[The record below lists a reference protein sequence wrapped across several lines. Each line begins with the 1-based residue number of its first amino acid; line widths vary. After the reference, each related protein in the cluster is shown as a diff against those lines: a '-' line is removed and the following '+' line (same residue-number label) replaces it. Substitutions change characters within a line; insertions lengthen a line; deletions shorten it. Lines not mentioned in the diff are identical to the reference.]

1 MTDSRNDILQA
12 VRSSLA
18 VGKQRSPSR
27 VELVEKR
34 ISASRAH
41 VQPFVEDSLIQR
53 FCDKHAAVNGT
64 YERVADLVDVPFA
77 ILRHLTAIETP
88 IELLVGQGELLDK
101 VLWPNKFSVEK
112 RPATVED
119 SAAISEAYAGIAET
133 GTLVL
138 LSQEQQWTS
147 HNFLP
152 DDHIVILDSTLIV
165 RHQEDIWTRLRALPD
180 GLPRVVNLITGPSK
194 TADVEQTVQYG
205 AHGPRRLHVIVVEA

>member
-1 MTDSRNDILQA
+1 MTDARSEILQA

-18 VGKQRSPSR
+18 IGEQRSVSR
-27 VELVEKR
+27 AELVEKR
-34 ISASRAH
+34 ILKSEAH
-41 VQPFVEDSLIQR
+41 IQPLVEDPLIQR
-53 FCDKHAAVNGT
+53 FCDKHAAVHGT
-64 YERVADLVDVPFA
+64 YERVADLAEVPSA
-77 ILRHLTAIETP
+77 ILRHLTNMESP
-88 IELLVGQGELLDK
+88 IEILVGQGELLDA
-101 VLWPNKFSVEK
+101 VLWPDNISVEK

-165 RHQEDIWTRLRALPD
+165 RYQEDIWIRLRSLPD

-205 AHGPRRLHVIVVEA
+205 AHGPRRLHVIVVGA

>member
-1 MTDSRNDILQA
+1 MTD
-12 VRSSLA
+12 LA
-18 VGKQRSPSR
+18 EVPS
-27 VELVEKR
+27 
-34 ISASRAH
+34 
-41 VQPFVEDSLIQR
+41 
-53 FCDKHAAVNGT
+53 
-64 YERVADLVDVPFA
+64 A
-77 ILRHLTAIETP
+77 ILRHLTAIESP
-88 IELLVGQGELLDK
+88 IELLVGQGELLDA
-101 VLWPNKFSVEK
+101 VLWPNNISVEK

-138 LSQEQQWTS
+138 LSQEQRWTS

-165 RHQEDIWTRLRALPD
+165 RHQEDIWIRLRALPD

>member
-1 MTDSRNDILQA
+1 MTDARSDILQA

-18 VGKQRSPSR
+18 IGVQRSATR
-27 VELVEKR
+27 AELVEKR
-34 ISASRAH
+34 ILKSETH
-41 VQPFVEDSLIQR
+41 VQPLVEGPLTQR
-53 FCDKHAAVNGT
+53 FCDKHAAVHGT
-64 YERVADLVDVPFA
+64 YERVADLDEVPSA
-77 ILRHLTAIETP
+77 ILRHLTTIESP
-88 IELLVGQGELLDK
+88 IELLVGQGELLDA
-101 VLWPNKFSVEK
+101 VLWPDNISVEK

-165 RHQEDIWTRLRALPD
+165 RHQEDIWIRLRALPG

>member
-1 MTDSRNDILQA
+1 MTDARSEILQA

-18 VGKQRSPSR
+18 IGEQRSASR
-27 VELVEKR
+27 AELVEKR
-34 ISASRAH
+34 SSTSEAH
-41 VQPFVEDSLIQR
+41 VQPLVEDPLIQQ
-53 FCDKHAAVNGT
+53 FCDKHAAVHGT
-64 YERVADLVDVPFA
+64 YERVADLSEVPSA
-77 ILRHLTAIETP
+77 ILRHVTAKESP
-88 IELLVGQGELLDK
+88 IELLVGQGKLLDS
-101 VLWPNKFSVEK
+101 VLWPDKILVEK

-119 SAAISEAYAGIAET
+119 SVAISEAYAGIAET

-138 LSQEQQWTS
+138 LSQEQRWTS

-165 RHQEDIWTRLRALPD
+165 RHQEDVWTRLRALPD

-194 TADVEQTVQYG
+194 PADVEQPVQYG

>member
-1 MTDSRNDILQA
+1 MTDARNDILQA
-12 VRSSLA
+12 VRSSLV

-34 ISASRAH
+34 ISASQAH
-41 VQPFVEDSLIQR
+41 IQPFVEDSLIQR
-53 FCDKHAAVNGT
+53 FCDKHAAVHGT
-64 YERVADLVDVPFA
+64 YERVAGQVEVPPA
-77 ILRHLTAIETP
+77 ILRHLTAIDNP
-88 IELLVGQGELLDK
+88 KELLVGQGELLDA
-101 VLWPNKFSVEK
+101 VLWPDDISVEK

-119 SAAISEAYAGIAET
+119 SVAISEAYAGIAET

-138 LSQEQQWTS
+138 LSGEQRWTS

-152 DDHIVILDSTLIV
+152 DDHIIILDSTLIM
-165 RHQEDIWTRLRALPD
+165 RHQEDIWARLRALPD

-205 AHGPRRLHVIVVEA
+205 AHGPRRLHLIVVEG

>member
-1 MTDSRNDILQA
+1 MTDARSDILQA
-12 VRSSLA
+12 VRSSL
-18 VGKQRSPSR
+18 GIGEQRSASR
-27 VELVEKR
+27 AELVEKR
-34 ISASRAH
+34 ILTSEAH
-41 VQPFVEDSLIQR
+41 VQPLVEGPLIQR
-53 FCDKHAAVNGT
+53 FCDKHAAVHGT
-64 YERVADLVDVPFA
+64 YERVLDLAGVPSA
-77 ILRHLTAIETP
+77 ILRHLTAVESP
-88 IELLVGQGELLDK
+88 IELLVGQGELLDA
-101 VLWPNKFSVEK
+101 VLWPDNISVEK

-119 SAAISEAYAGIAET
+119 SASISEAYAGIAET

-138 LSQEQQWTS
+138 LSQEQRWAS

-165 RHQEDIWTRLRALPD
+165 RHQEDIWIRLRSLPD

>member
-12 VRSSLA
+12 VRSALA
-18 VGKQRSPSR
+18 VGKQRSPSS

-53 FCDKHAAVNGT
+53 FCDKHAAVHGT
-64 YERVADLVDVPFA
+64 YERVADLAEVPSA
-77 ILRHLTAIETP
+77 VLRHLTAIESP
-88 IELLVGQGELLDK
+88 IELLVGQGELLDA
-101 VLWPNKFSVEK
+101 VLWPDNISVEK

-138 LSQEQQWTS
+138 LSQEQRWTS

-152 DDHIVILDSTLIV
+152 DDHIIILNSNLIV
-165 RHQEDIWTRLRALPD
+165 RHQEDIWARLRALPD

>member
-1 MTDSRNDILQA
+1 M
-12 VRSSLA
+12 
-18 VGKQRSPSR
+18 
-27 VELVEKR
+27 
-34 ISASRAH
+34 
-41 VQPFVEDSLIQR
+41 
-53 FCDKHAAVNGT
+53 
-64 YERVADLVDVPFA
+64 DV
-77 ILRHLTAIETP
+77 
-88 IELLVGQGELLDK
+88 
-101 VLWPNKFSVEK
+101 VLWPDNISVEK

-119 SAAISEAYAGIAET
+119 SVAISEAYAGIAET

-165 RHQEDIWTRLRALPD
+165 RHQEEVWARLRALPD

-205 AHGPRRLHVIVVEA
+205 AHGPRRLHVIVVET